1 MEPTFGTPKEER
13 TYGTT
18 KLTMADLLS
27 RDKRGHR
34 LPQLALKLD
43 DTCLDYLDDRCKE
56 DSFDRYH
63 MPKAQQFLHLLA
75 GMYLLYD
82 LKSKEEAVE
91 LAYRTGIIMVARH
104 KGKKDEDHP
113 RQANKKDLE
122 ALAKE
127 VGELWEEEKDK
138 AKGKREEK
146 EKAKRER
153 EEAGEKAGEGEEEG
167 DSAIEES
174 ATEESDIE
182 GSDIEEPDMEE
193 PDTEESAIDK
203 KSEMIDEL
211 EPPPPRPATPK
222 PKIKI
227 ERKSTPRAPKS
238 GLSSCP
244 PDIRL
249 TSPLT
254 TVSSQVPH
262 HPHTTT
268 TKPIHTLTHDL
279 RVKNNK
285 QNLTQ
290 LNAEW
295 NKLNIELT
303 KVNKKSSN
311 LKEKCKAMMKSIAEK
326 QAREVELKKEV
337 RKMQKEVDMLL

>member
-1 MEPTFGTPKEER
+1 MEP

-34 LPQLALKLD
+34 LKQHALKLD

-63 MPKAQQFLHLLA
+63 MPKAHEFLHLLA
-75 GMYLLYD
+75 GMYLFYD
-82 LKSKEEAVE
+82 LKSKAEAVE
-91 LAYRTGIIMVARH
+91 LAYRTGSIMVARH
-104 KGKKDEDHP
+104 KGKKDKDHP
-113 RQANKKDLE
+113 RQAEKKDLE
-122 ALAKE
+122 ALAEE

-153 EEAGEKAGEGEEEG
+153 EEAEEKAGEEEEEG

-182 GSDIEEPDMEE
+182 GSDIGEPDMEE
-193 PDTEESAIDK
+193 PDIEESAIDK

-211 EPPPPRPATPK
+211 QYPPPRSATPK
-222 PKIKI
+222 PKTKM
-227 ERKSTPRAPKS
+227 EPKSTPRAPK
-238 GLSSCP
+238 P
-244 PDIRL
+244 
-249 TSPLT
+249 
-254 TVSSQVPH
+254 VPH
-262 HPHTTT
+262 HPHATTT
-268 TKPIHTLTHDL
+268 TTTAKPIHTLINDL
-279 RVKNNK
+279 RVKYNK
-285 QNLTQ
+285 QKLIQ

-303 KVNKKSSN
+303 KVSKKSSN
-311 LKEKCKAMMKSIAEK
+311 LKQKCEAMMESIVEK

>member
-1 MEPTFGTPKEER
+1 MEP

-34 LPQLALKLD
+34 LKQHALKLD

-63 MPKAQQFLHLLA
+63 MPKAHEFLHLLA
-75 GMYLLYD
+75 GMYLFYD
-82 LKSKEEAVE
+82 LKSKAEAVE
-91 LAYRTGIIMVARH
+91 LAYRTGSIMVARH
-104 KGKKDEDHP
+104 KGKKDKDHP
-113 RQANKKDLE
+113 RQAEKKDLE
-122 ALAKE
+122 ALAEE

-153 EEAGEKAGEGEEEG
+153 EEAEEKAGEEEEEG

-182 GSDIEEPDMEE
+182 GSDIGEPDMEE
-193 PDTEESAIDK
+193 PDIEESAIDK

-211 EPPPPRPATPK
+211 QFPPPRSATPK
-222 PKIKI
+222 PKTKM
-227 ERKSTPRAPKS
+227 EAKSTPRAPKS

-254 TVSSQVPH
+254 TISSQVPH

-268 TKPIHTLTHDL
+268 TTTTARPIHTLTHDL
-279 RVKNNK
+279 QVKYNK
-285 QNLTQ
+285 QKLIQ

-303 KVNKKSSN
+303 KVNKKSNN
-311 LKEKCKAMMKSIAEK
+311 LKQKCEAMMASIAEK